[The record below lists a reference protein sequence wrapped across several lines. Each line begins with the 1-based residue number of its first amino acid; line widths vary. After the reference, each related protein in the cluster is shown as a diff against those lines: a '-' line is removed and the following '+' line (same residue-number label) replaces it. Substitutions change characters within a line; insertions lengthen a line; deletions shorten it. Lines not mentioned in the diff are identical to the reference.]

1 MSVAVEAF
9 YLPLVML
16 TVTFLG
22 GLRVADRVILMPPP
36 LVGLV
41 LATLL
46 LGILVRSG
54 VLAPE
59 RLMNADRT
67 TPANLSGLVVLIAT
81 FLASAQVFNLATP
94 ESGLPRLLFS
104 VFLFVLLLNTMA
116 ASSDRTRTLRSL
128 AVTFGSAFV
137 LKFIVLAAISDP
149 AGGRLK
155 RILLVMLEGL
165 TLGTLTQETLH
176 PITGYLAFFTF
187 VLFVIGLSLLPVRA
201 GVPSDVR
208 RLPSREMSA
217 QMRQNTKSLTR
228 HASDEP

>member
-1 MSVAVEAF
+1 MSVALEAF
-9 YLPLVML
+9 YLPLIML
-16 TVTFLG
+16 TVTLLG
-22 GLRVADRVILMPPP
+22 GLRVAEHVILMPPP
-36 LVGLV
+36 LVALV

-54 VLAPE
+54 ALASE
-59 RLMNADRT
+59 RLMSADRSAA
-67 TPANLSGLVVLIAT
+67 ANLNGLVVLIAT
-81 FLASAQVFNLATP
+81 FLAAAQAFNLATP

-116 ASSDRTRTLRSL
+116 ASTDRVRTLRSL

-165 TLGTLTQETLH
+165 TLGTLTQSPFH
-176 PITGYLAFFTF
+176 PITGYLAFLTF
-187 VLFVIGLSLLPVRA
+187 VLFAVGLSLLPGRA
-201 GVPSDVR
+201 GAPSDVLR
-208 RLPSREMSA
+208 RRSHS
-217 QMRQNTKSLTR
+217 
-228 HASDEP
+228 

>member
-1 MSVAVEAF
+1 MSVAFEAF
-9 YLPLVML
+9 YLPLIML
-16 TVTFLG
+16 TVTLLG
-22 GLRVADRVILMPPP
+22 GVRIAERVILMPPP
-36 LVGLV
+36 LFALV
-41 LATLL
+41 LAMLL

-54 VLAPE
+54 ALAPE
-59 RLMNADRT
+59 RLMSAAR
-67 TPANLSGLVVLIAT
+67 PPAANLNGLVVLIAT

-165 TLGTLTQETLH
+165 TLGTLTQDTFH

-187 VLFVIGLSLLPVRA
+187 VLFVAGLSLLPGRGAVA
-201 GVPSDVR
+201 SEAL
-208 RLPSREMSA
+208 RLRSHS
-217 QMRQNTKSLTR
+217 
-228 HASDEP
+228 

>member
-9 YLPLVML
+9 YLPLIML

-22 GLRVADRVILMPPP
+22 GLRVAERVILMPPP

-41 LATLL
+41 LAVLL

-59 RLMNADRT
+59 RLMNAGRST
-67 TPANLSGLVVLIAT
+67 SANLSGLVVLIAT

-116 ASSDRTRTLRSL
+116 ASSDRTARCEASRSRSARPSSSNSSCSRRSRTR
-128 AVTFGSAFV
+128 
-137 LKFIVLAAISDP
+137 P
-149 AGGRLK
+149 AGG
-155 RILLVMLEGL
+155 
-165 TLGTLTQETLH
+165 
-176 PITGYLAFFTF
+176 
-187 VLFVIGLSLLPVRA
+187 
-201 GVPSDVR
+201 
-208 RLPSREMSA
+208 
-217 QMRQNTKSLTR
+217 
-228 HASDEP
+228 

>member
-1 MSVAVEAF
+1 MSVAFEAF
-9 YLPLVML
+9 YLPLIML
-16 TVTFLG
+16 TVTLLG
-22 GLRVADRVILMPPP
+22 GLRVAERVILMPPP
-36 LVGLV
+36 LFALV

-54 VLAPE
+54 ALAPE
-59 RLMNADRT
+59 RLMSAARS
-67 TPANLSGLVVLIAT
+67 PAANLNGLVVLIAT
-81 FLASAQVFNLATP
+81 FLASAQAFNLATP

-116 ASSDRTRTLRSL
+116 ASSDRIRTLRSL

-149 AGGRLK
+149 VGGRLK

-165 TLGTLTQETLH
+165 TLGTLTQDTFH

-187 VLFVIGLSLLPVRA
+187 VLFVVGVSLLPGRA
-201 GVPSDVR
+201 GVPSDVL
-208 RLPSREMSA
+208 RLRSHS
-217 QMRQNTKSLTR
+217 
-228 HASDEP
+228 